1 MLYLKIFCYGL
12 YLVWLR
18 MKGVKRDF
26 LHKFKG
32 EEVAWKYGQ
41 EVFLKWS
48 LFTIKIIG
56 MDVEIKGKENIPDET
71 CVFIGNH
78 QSILDIP
85 ILRYSTARPL
95 DFVAKKELI
104 KVPVIGYW
112 ITHVKSV
119 ALDRENVREGMKA
132 INTAI
137 ENIKD
142 GYSMAVFPEGTRSKD
157 GAVKEFKKGS
167 MKLATKAKVKIV
179 PFSISGTSACFED
192 SRKFVSGKITIVFNE
207 AIDTKE
213 ISREEEK
220 ELNDK
225 VREIVINSLNNNK

>member
-1 MLYLKIFCYGL
+1 MQYLKMIYYGF
-12 YLVWLR
+12 YMIWLR
-18 MKGVKRDF
+18 LKGIKRDF

-32 EEVAWKYGQ
+32 EEVAWRYGQ
-41 EVFLKWS
+41 DVFLKWS
-48 LFTIKIIG
+48 IFTIKIIG
-56 MDVEIKGKENIPDET
+56 MDIRIEGKENIPDET

-85 ILRYSTARPL
+85 ILRFATERPL

-137 ENIKD
+137 ENIKS

-157 GAVKEFKKGS
+157 GSVQEFKKGS

-179 PFSISGTSACFED
+179 PFSINGTSACFED
-192 SRKFVSGKITIVFNE
+192 SRKFLPGKITIVFSKP
-207 AIDTKE
+207 IDTKD

-220 ELNDK
+220 ELNNK
-225 VREIVINSLNNNK
+225 VRDIVIKNIRK